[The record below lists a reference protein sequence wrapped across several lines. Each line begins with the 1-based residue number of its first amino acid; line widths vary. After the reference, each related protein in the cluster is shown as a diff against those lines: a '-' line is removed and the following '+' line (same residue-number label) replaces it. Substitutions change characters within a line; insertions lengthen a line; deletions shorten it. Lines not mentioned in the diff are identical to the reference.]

1 MFFLFLPMTVLA
13 IAYHPILGKFPVFY
27 TIRNPVN
34 RAINTCRVFRYNQAS
49 VFFPCLPGL
58 N

>member
-1 MFFLFLPMTVLA
+1 MFFLFLPMAVLA
-13 IAYHPILGKFPVFY
+13 IAYHPILGKFLVFY

-34 RAINTCRVFRYNQAS
+34 RAINTCHIFRYNQAS